1 MPPRPELPELLGLL
15 RLLPLEPLAA
25 SSERPSPAAALKPV
39 ILPGEVFTLKIVR
52 EGKDKGQGVGYLSDG
67 TLVVVNN
74 AQKFIGHSIEVQ
86 VMSLLQS
93 ATGTMAFADA
103 KVTPGTAN
111 VHAP

>member
-1 MPPRPELPELLGLL
+1 M
-15 RLLPLEPLAA
+15 
-25 SSERPSPAAALKPV
+25 
-39 ILPGEVFTLKIVR
+39 
-52 EGKDKGQGVGYLSDG
+52 GYLSDG